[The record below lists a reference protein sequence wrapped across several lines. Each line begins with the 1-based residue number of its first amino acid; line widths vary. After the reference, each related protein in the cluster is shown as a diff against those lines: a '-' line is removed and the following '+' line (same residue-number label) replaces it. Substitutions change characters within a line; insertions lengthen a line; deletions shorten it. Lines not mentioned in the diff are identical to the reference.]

1 VRCVSLASLAVLA
14 AAAGCR
20 SLGAPGSAGPAPDA
34 PLAVGAIGGP
44 RSRVSTRLA
53 NGVTVVVEEN
63 HAAPVVAI
71 QVWVAGGASADP
83 PAQAGAAHLYE
94 HLVFAGTRRRPAG
107 TAPREIEAVGGR
119 LGAWTGLDE
128 TVFHATVASPFF
140 DLGVDVLGD
149 ALSAPAFP
157 PAAVEQAKREAV
169 AELARQASDPAQQA
183 TDMVRAALFAGGAHA
198 RPLLGTPAT
207 VQAFTPQSLAARFA
221 ESHVGG
227 AMTVVV
233 VGDVTAAAARAS
245 VARAFAAVPAGSA
258 PPAPDPG
265 GRGTIAPAAAVAA
278 SASSPDGALALGIRA
293 VPADPAQAA
302 ALDLLGAVLARGDEA
317 RLPREL
323 IDNRQVATAVHALTF
338 RSRAGAM
345 LELVVSPGP
354 QRSETAAG
362 ALVEETLRLAREE
375 VPPDELAAARA
386 LLLADLARGEE
397 GVDGRARR
405 LGWARALLDG
415 DDAGERYRAR
425 LERIDG
431 PALRDAAQ
439 KFLRPGS
446 LALAVV
452 EPARAADPTRPRAGD
467 PARARGALEAE
478 AGHLQAMLSAATA
491 PAAAATGPA
500 PAAPAGDLV
509 RVTTAAGVRVV
520 VLRDPGAP
528 SVAVEA
534 AWAGGGRAE
543 ERASNGAA
551 ALIAVMLDRGTR
563 ARSATQ
569 IAADVRALGGSMS
582 GIADRHHLGL
592 RAEWLPATWRRGLAT
607 MADSLLRPSFPASEL
622 DGGRRVVIDRAR
634 AGDGDPARA
643 AWKLFREAVWPDQ
656 PFRLEPAGTPASLA
670 GLTRMR
676 LLDHYRRHYPLDRLV
691 VAVVGDVEPRE
702 VAAAAG
708 ALFAWTQPG
717 PRPVASPPPAT
728 PGEPARHEP
737 VTVFGK
743 TDRDVAEIILGY
755 PGPPPGDPDRPA
767 LEILAE
773 VLRARAARG
782 DAGAAPVPV
791 GAVASRGLDP
801 GFVALS
807 ARCAPAVVDATVAH
821 LRSVVAAVV
830 AGGVTD
836 DETSRVA
843 RRLAGERALELRSR
857 AAIADALMLDEAF
870 GLPPLTYRAAPD
882 RLSRVTAAD
891 VARVARRVFDPQ
903 REAIAV
909 VRPEERPPRAQ
920 AAGAA
925 PAQAQARLTELR

>member
-1 VRCVSLASLAVLA
+1 V
-14 AAAGCR
+14 
-20 SLGAPGSAGPAPDA
+20 APDA

-44 RSRVSTRLA
+44 RSRVSTRLP
-53 NGVTVVVEEN
+53 NGVTVVIEEN

-94 HLVFAGTRRRPAG
+94 HLLFAGTRRRPAG
-107 TAPREIEAVGGR
+107 TAAREIEAVGGR

-140 DLGVDVLGD
+140 ELGVDVLGD
-149 ALSAPAFP
+149 ALSAPTFP
-157 PAAVEQAKREAV
+157 AAAVEQAKRDAL

-183 TDMVRAALFAGGAHA
+183 TDMVREALFADGAYA
-198 RPLLGTPAT
+198 RPVLGTAAT
-207 VQAFTPQSLAARFA
+207 VQAFTSQSLAAHFA
-221 ESHVGG
+221 ESHAGG

-233 VGDVTAAAARAS
+233 VGDVTSAAARAS
-245 VARAFAAVPAGSA
+245 VTRAFGVVPAG
-258 PPAPDPG
+258 PAPTALDPG
-265 GRGTIAPAAAVAA
+265 GRAPIAAVATVAA

-302 ALDLLGAVLARGDEA
+302 ALDLLAAVLARGDEA

-323 IDNRQVATAVHALTF
+323 IDNRQVATGVHALTF

-345 LELVVSPGP
+345 LELVASPAP
-354 QRSETAAG
+354 QRSEAAAG
-362 ALVEETLRLAREE
+362 ALVEETVRLAREE
-375 VPPDELAAARA
+375 VPADELAAARA

-397 GVDGRARR
+397 GVEGRARR

-425 LERIDG
+425 LERMDG
-431 PALRDAAQ
+431 PTLRAAAE
-439 KFLRPGS
+439 KLLRPGT

-452 EPARAADPTRPRAGD
+452 EPGRGTD
-467 PARARGALEAE
+467 PARARTAMDAE
-478 AGHLQAMLSAATA
+478 AGRLRAMLSAASAPVVAAAGTA
-491 PAAAATGPA
+491 PS
-500 PAAPAGDLV
+500 APAGDLV

-528 SVAVEA
+528 SVAVQA
-534 AWAGGGRAE
+534 TWAGGGRAE

-551 ALIAVMLDRGTR
+551 ALIAAMLDRGTR
-563 ARSATQ
+563 ARSAAQ
-569 IAADVRALGGSMS
+569 ITADVRGLGGSMS

-592 RAEWLPATWRRGLAT
+592 RAEWLPATWRRGLAI
-607 MADSLLRPSFPASEL
+607 MADCLLRPSFPASEL

-634 AGDGDPARA
+634 SGDGDPARA

-702 VAAAAG
+702 VAAVAG

-717 PRPVASPPPAT
+717 PRPVASPPPA
-728 PGEPARHEP
+728 PLGEPSRREP

-773 VLRARAARG
+773 VLRARAARAA
-782 DAGAAPVPV
+782 AGAAPVPV

-821 LRSVVAAVV
+821 LRSVVAEVV

-857 AAIADALMLDEAF
+857 AAIADALALDEAF
-870 GLPPLTYRAAPD
+870 GLPPLTYRGAPE

-909 VRPEERPPRAQ
+909 VRPEER
-920 AAGAA
+920 
-925 PAQAQARLTELR
+925 RLSELR